1 MVENEDIE
9 LDEEFEDHLKKFTET
24 GDIESENSPEE
35 NVGFKA

>member
-9 LDEEFEDHLKKFTET
+9 LDEEFEDHLKELTEI
-24 GDIESENSPEE
+24 GNIESENSAEE